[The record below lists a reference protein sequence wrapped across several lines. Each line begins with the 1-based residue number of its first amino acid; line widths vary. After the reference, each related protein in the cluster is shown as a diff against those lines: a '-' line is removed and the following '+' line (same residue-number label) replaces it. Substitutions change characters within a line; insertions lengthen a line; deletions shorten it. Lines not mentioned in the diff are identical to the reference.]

1 MTRPKGSGGKAKPLT
16 HDEIKRIDKCL
27 TGTLNEERDRL
38 LLYLGLGSGMRIGEL
53 TQLTVGDVAPYGKVL
68 DEILLQKQA
77 TKEGR
82 ARRVYLAPQAVQALK
97 HYLEHL
103 KTISRIK
110 RLILAESDDG
120 CIPARVPLFWSQ
132 KRPLLPLSANTGAK
146 VMARLFKLAA
156 VSGASS
162 HSLRRTH
169 ANALR
174 RAGVDLKVIQEQ
186 LGHASL
192 AITERY
198 FEVDPLE
205 KRAAVARLRF

>member
-1 MTRPKGSGGKAKPLT
+1 MTRPKGSGGKAKALT
-16 HDEIKRIDKCL
+16 RDEIRRVDKCL
-27 TGTLNEERDRL
+27 TGTIHEQRDRL

-53 TQLTVGDVAPYGKVL
+53 VQLTVGDVAPYGKVL
-68 DEILLQKQA
+68 DEVVLTKQI

-82 ARRVYLAPQAVQALK
+82 SRRVYLTPQAVGMLK
-97 HYLEHL
+97 SYLEHL
-103 KTISRIK
+103 KTIPRIK
-110 RLILAESDDG
+110 RRIKAEKTDG
-120 CIPARVPLFWSQ
+120 ACPLWVPLFWS
-132 KRPLLPLSANTGAK
+132 KKKPLQALSANSGAK
-146 VMARLFKLAA
+146 VLTRVFKQAA
-156 VSGASS
+156 VAGASS

-186 LGHASL
+186 LGHSSL

-205 KRAAVARLRF
+205 KRAAMARLRF